1 MMKNYELIIIGGGP
15 GGYHAADLAGKAGL
29 NTLVIEKHRLG
40 GVCLNEGCIPS
51 KALLN
56 SAKQYTYATQGEPYG
71 IQAKDVTFHLNDV
84 VQRKNQ
90 VVKALVAGVGFKMK
104 SAKVTVLE
112 GTAEVIKKENEMFVI
127 QVGEEVV
134 RGERLVVATG
144 STPILPPI
152 EGVEAGLKANRIL
165 TSKEIL
171 DLTELPKQLVVIGG
185 GVIGLEMASYFA
197 QIGSQVTV
205 VEMQPTIGGTL
216 DLDIANELKKTLEK
230 QGITFIL
237 NAKVTKV
244 DTKEVIY
251 NVNDKNET
259 IPFDKVLLSV
269 GRKANTQGLG
279 LDNINVELTK
289 GGAIITD
296 SQMKTNIANVYAI
309 GDVNGQ
315 SMLAHTA
322 YKEAEVCVNNIL
334 GKADHIQYEHVP
346 SVIYTHPEVGSVG
359 YTEAEAKAK
368 GYDIK
373 VSKLP
378 VSYSGRHL
386 AESNDKSG
394 LIKLIVDQKKQTLI
408 GAHICA
414 LYASEI
420 ILFLSAMMQ
429 LEIQIE
435 TLKQIIYPHPTVGE
449 LIKDALFHL

>member
-1 MMKNYELIIIGGGP
+1 MKNYQLVIIGGGP

-29 NTLVIEKHRLG
+29 NTLVVEKHRLG

-56 SAKQYTYATQGEPYG
+56 SAKQYTYATQSEPYG
-71 IQAKDVTFHLNDV
+71 IQAKDVSYHLNDV
-84 VQRKNQ
+84 VQRKDQ
-90 VVKALVAGVGFKMK
+90 VVKALVAGVGYKMK
-104 SAKVTVLE
+104 SAKVNVLE
-112 GTAEVIKKENEMFVI
+112 GRAEVIKKENEMFVI
-127 QVGEEVV
+127 QVGEELIHT
-134 RGERLVVATG
+134 ERLIVATG

-152 EGVEAGLKANRIL
+152 EGVEAGLKANQVL

-205 VEMQPTIGGTL
+205 IEMQPTIGGA
-216 DLDIANELKKTLEK
+216 LDIDVAKELKKTLEK
-230 QGITFIL
+230 QGIHFVL

-244 DTKEVIY
+244 DAKEVTY
-251 NVNDKNET
+251 SVNDKTET
-259 IPFDKVLLSV
+259 VPFDKVLLSV

-279 LDNINVELTK
+279 LEKIHVELHK
-289 GGAIITD
+289 NGAVITD
-296 SQMKTNIANVYAI
+296 TQMKTNIANVYAI

-322 YKEAEVCVNNIL
+322 YKEAEVSVNNIL
-334 GKADHIQYEHVP
+334 GKADSIQYEHVP

-368 GYDIK
+368 GFAIQ

-378 VSYSGRHL
+378 ISYSGRHL

-394 LIKLIVDQKKQTLI
+394 FIKLIVDQKKQTII

-449 LIKDALFHL
+449 LIKDALFQL